1 MAMAK
6 AAMQSDWDV
15 VIAGAGLAGL
25 SLATELASSE
35 FSHLR
40 ILLIEP
46 RSQYVRDRTWSF
58 WEMPDAMP
66 TRWRHLVSMR
76 WQQWRV
82 SYEDR
87 AVVRSGDVAYA
98 SVRADAFYEQ
108 ALRDVA
114 KASHI
119 HWLKETGVGQV
130 RTQSEGIEL
139 VTSTGE
145 QLRTKIMF
153 DSRPPAL
160 AQGDWVQQFKGWEI
174 TSSQPCFDAQCLDLM
189 AFEPSPQGMHFIYCL
204 PYSATQALVEST
216 WIKRADGLDNGEE
229 ELREALAKRY
239 SCTDYEI
246 TFREQGALPLWPSM
260 TATNANVVHIG
271 RAGGALRASTGY
283 AFCASLH
290 QSDKLAVSLSAHVR
304 SKGELQTWQAPDF
317 KSSALDAWMDE
328 VLFRVLERDWRQ
340 APRYFVDL
348 FERVPAD
355 VLTRFLYG
363 TSPWQDRIAVMRAL
377 PSAPFLRAALLWA

>member
-1 MAMAK
+1 MAMAVT
-6 AAMQSDWDV
+6 QGDWDV

-25 SLATELASSE
+25 SLASELTALE

-40 ILLIEP
+40 VLLIEP

-58 WEMPDAMP
+58 WDVPNAMP
-66 TRWRHLVSMR
+66 ARWRHLVSTR

-82 SYEDR
+82 SYEAR
-87 AVVRSGDVAYA
+87 SVVRSGEVAYA

-119 HWLKETGVGQV
+119 QWRKETGVGQV
-130 RTQSEGIEL
+130 RAQPGGIEL
-139 VTSTGE
+139 VTSAGE
-145 QLRTKIMF
+145 QLRTKILF

-189 AFEPSPQGMHFIYCL
+189 AFEPSPHGMHFIYCL
-204 PYSATQALVEST
+204 PYNATQALVEST
-216 WIKRADGLDNGEE
+216 WINRADGQDQGDA
-229 ELREALAKRY
+229 ELREGLAKRWA
-239 SCTDYEI
+239 CTDYEI
-246 TFREQGALPLWPSM
+246 TFREQGALPLWPRM
-260 TATNANVVHIG
+260 PTPNTNMVRIG

-290 QSDKLAVSLSAHVR
+290 QSEKLAASLSAHVR
-304 SKGELQTWQAPDF
+304 SGSELQTWQAPDL
-317 KSSALDAWMDE
+317 KGSALDAWMDE

-355 VLTRFLYG
+355 VLTRFLHG
-363 TSPWQDRIAVMRAL
+363 ASSWQDRIAVMRAL
-377 PSAPFLRAALLWA
+377 PPLPFLRAAAKWLP